1 MRGQGRVGG
10 VWEGQAQSGTSLKP
24 ELGVSEVARAR
35 HGELESPGIPRGAQL
50 QLWLPESPSLT
61 IAIAILDPR
70 VAVMTSAEVVF
81 PWLRS
86 LTPLGAAWLQT
97 LL

>member
-1 MRGQGRVGG
+1 MWGQGRGG
-10 VWEGQAQSGTSLKP
+10 GAWERQAQSGTSLKP
-24 ELGVSEVARAR
+24 ELGVPEVARASY
-35 HGELESPGIPRGAQL
+35 GALEGPGIPGRAPL

-61 IAIAILDPR
+61 IAAAILDPR

-86 LTPLGAAWLQT
+86 LTPLDAVWLQT